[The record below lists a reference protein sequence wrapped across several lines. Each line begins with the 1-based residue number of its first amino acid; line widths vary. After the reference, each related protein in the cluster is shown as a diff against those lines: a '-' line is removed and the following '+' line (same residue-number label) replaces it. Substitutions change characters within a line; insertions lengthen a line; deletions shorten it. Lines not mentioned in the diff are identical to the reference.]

1 MGIKNKIRLG
11 FITIGIL
18 LFLSG
23 IISSL
28 ELTRFNRA
36 THNLLSKS
44 QGSIEMSKQMLDAVQ
59 EQNTALLHCCSGSP
73 TAPTIRSTIRLS

>member
-44 QGSIEMSKQMLDAVQ
+44 QGSI
-59 EQNTALLHCCSGSP
+59 
-73 TAPTIRSTIRLS
+73 